1 MVSANFFTPGPQ
13 TYNVTPESPVA
24 PVTPAI
30 GGIAKSVGGLLEGSI
45 NTAVKLEQASN
56 RGSGSGPKKEQ
67 VAAWSEGIQRIAQ
80 LPEAQRPM
88 AYKNFVGEFSRSTGA
103 NVGHTA
109 FKSISETFLGQSPQ
123 YTLEERI
130 DTAATDAMIKDPEF
144 QSIFNVAKAQNQGK
158 SIEEIVDIAST
169 QYESV
174 NAAKQS
180 IATGEALSGA
190 NWATKGEAIATGR
203 MQDLRNYA
211 TYSAYDVLQTQGL
224 AGALN
229 ALDAHIARVR
239 GEKNSIYAMAVQGGV
254 TEEQLKQF
262 NTVSTNTIDEL
273 TSLKELLTNDNTAGA
288 VQKLISEA
296 AGDQVAQAKTIGDL
310 IAVSASLDIKT
321 LPPNMQSHVLK
332 GISDLSKKGVKF
344 KKTVGPDGQEV
355 FTFLGTNATSEG
367 ILAAASIVGERAY
380 APGQAISRSLGAED
394 LGFQA
399 QRRRIAQAE
408 AQPGAVPPLPPVRPD
423 GVGIDPEDSV
433 SLEDAAKSQ
442 SPEAKG
448 LAEKYSRVSSD
459 TVKEMQEWTQ
469 LMISAPTGP
478 MTESQANMMS
488 DAAIS
493 LSLAAQGEG
502 KKLPYSEGFINKL
515 WNNPNFLANME
526 NLKTFDPQKYDT
538 VKKFVNGHLQY
549 EANVN
554 QQRMRVA
561 AEKISERSSWV
572 KLDPETNR
580 LIVDPEMYSVDAR
593 GVVIPRTDTYTNI
606 GRREKVEFLS
616 ALMENYGGNI
626 TAAAL
631 DNYSKLRFTVD
642 GGRTREVNLRVL
654 GLPDARDVKEFI
666 DRQGSYRSVTQAEY
680 NLNKDKLDMVGV
692 SREQYINER
701 QAYATGTFGSLRSI
715 GRAVGEALLGSPAA
729 AAELS
734 PELRDQALS
743 YARQDR
749 PEEVARQVSINSE
762 FVDALRQSESSG
774 RTTAQFTDKQRRSF
788 VGLDQVGE
796 ARLTD
801 FNKATGN
808 KYTLN
813 ELKGDQ
819 GKQDEVALWH
829 YNDHAENIQKR
840 GLDRFIGQTDP
851 KSGSEITLSG
861 MLAVAHLGGMAGLNK
876 YLTDEKYNKA
886 DAVGTKLSD
895 YMNRFSGLETGAK
908 DIPLPPRRPEDTSD
922 EDFISQISKAL
933 AETPTERRVREA
945 QARQAAKEA
954 YYRSLNQ

>member
-24 PVTPAI
+24 PVRPAI
-30 GGIAKSVGGLLEGSI
+30 GGIAQSVGGLLEGSI
-45 NTAVKLEQASN
+45 ETAYRLEQASN
-56 RGSGSGPKKEQ
+56 RGSGSGPKKEH

-88 AYKNFVGEFSRSTGA
+88 AYKTFLGDFAKNTGV
-103 NVGHTA
+103 NVGHAA
-109 FKSISETFLGQSPQ
+109 FNSITKTFLGESPQ

-174 NAAKQS
+174 TAANQA

-190 NWATKGEAIATGR
+190 TWATKGEAIATGR

-211 TYSAYDVLQTQGL
+211 TYSAYDVLQEQGL

-229 ALDAHIARVR
+229 ALDTHIARVR

-254 TEEQLKQF
+254 TDEQLTQF
-262 NTVSTNTIDEL
+262 NNVSQNTIDEL
-273 TSLKELLTNDNTAGA
+273 NALKTLLTNDNTAGA

-296 AGDQVAQAKTIGDL
+296 AGDQVAQAENIGQL
-310 IAVSASLDIKT
+310 ISIAGMLDMNVLT
-321 LPPNMQSHVLK
+321 NPNIAPRIIK
-332 GISDLSKKGVKF
+332 GIGELSKKGFRF
-344 KKTVGPDGQEV
+344 KEETGPDGKKV

-408 AQPGAVPPLPPVRPD
+408 TQPGAVPPPLPPRRPE
-423 GVGIDPEDSV
+423 GVGIDPEDRV
-433 SLEDAAKSQ
+433 SLEDVAKSQ
-442 SPEAKG
+442 SPEAKS
-448 LAEKYSRVSSD
+448 LAEKYSRVTTE

-478 MTESQANMMS
+478 MTEAQATMMS

-502 KKLPYSEGFINKL
+502 KKLPYSEGFINKY

-561 AEKISERSSWV
+561 AEKISERASWV
-572 KLDPETNR
+572 RLDPETNR

-606 GRREKVEFLS
+606 GKREKVEFLS
-616 ALMENYGGNI
+616 ALMESYGGNI

-631 DNYSKLRFTVD
+631 DNYTKLRFTASD
-642 GGRTREVNLRVL
+642 GRTREVSFQSL
-654 GLPDARDVKEFI
+654 GLPNSRDVEEFLN
-666 DRQGSYRSVTQAEY
+666 RQGSYRSVTQAEY

-701 QAYATGTFGSLRSI
+701 QAYPTGTFGSLRSI

-729 AAELS
+729 AAELT
-734 PELRDQALS
+734 PELGTVEQPSGNLESKIKEEIRSAEGFRSEAYIPTKGDVPTIGFGFTEGVKQGDTITREQAEERLT
-743 YARQDR
+743 
-749 PEEVARQVSINSE
+749 EEVNS
-762 FVDALRQSESSG
+762 
-774 RTTAQFTDKQRRSF
+774 
-788 VGLDQVGE
+788 
-796 ARLTD
+796 RLT
-801 FNKATGN
+801 
-808 KYTLN
+808 
-813 ELKGDQ
+813 
-819 GKQDEVALWH
+819 
-829 YNDHAENIQKR
+829 NIR
-840 GLDRFIGQTDP
+840 N
-851 KSGSEITLSG
+851 EITDFDKFPEDVQVAMFSSWYRGSLEGSPKTIG
-861 MLAVAHLGGMAGLNK
+861 LINEGKYDLAADEFLNN
-876 YLTDEKYNKA
+876 DEYKNAVSRGRRGIRARMEKTA
-886 DAVGTKLSD
+886 DAIRSL
-895 YMNRFSGLETGAK
+895 M
-908 DIPLPPRRPEDTSD
+908 PEGISD
-922 EDFISQISKAL
+922 EDFVSQISKAL